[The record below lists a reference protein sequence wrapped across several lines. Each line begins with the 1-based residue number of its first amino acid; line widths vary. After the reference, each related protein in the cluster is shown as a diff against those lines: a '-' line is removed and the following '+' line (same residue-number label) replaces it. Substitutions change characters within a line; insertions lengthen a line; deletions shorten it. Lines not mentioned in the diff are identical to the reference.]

1 MTRHAVGAGDGV
13 VRRDPARPGRRRPTI
28 VRRVCEAARVEP
40 VLDVPAGVEVVRR
53 ESASHSFLFVL
64 NHRDEDLALKVSG
77 HDMLNDEPVDGDLTV
92 GAGAFTV
99 IRERG

>member
-1 MTRHAVGAGDGV
+1 M
-13 VRRDPARPGRRRPTI
+13 
-28 VRRVCEAARVEP
+28 
-40 VLDVPAGVEVVRR
+40 
-53 ESASHSFLFVL
+53 L